1 MTISQISNLK
11 SQILPPQPLFPR
23 PQPLPFPMSSVATQR
38 EVVRRKLKSL
48 YAPVVAE
55 LEQVEQ
61 LLRTELR
68 NEHACVDEL
77 AQHAFRLGGKR
88 LRPALVLLSGK
99 ACGGLNHD
107 HTVLAAVVEMIHTAT
122 LVHDDILDEAT
133 LRRHLETVNSRWGN
147 KSGVLLGDYLF
158 THAFYLAST
167 LSSTFACRMIGRAT
181 NIVCEGELRQIH
193 TQGNFSVTEADYL
206 SIIEAKTAE
215 LCSCCCSLGAHYAG
229 AAQHASNP
237 AGVHAGNPAGVHA
250 GNPAGVHAGNPAG
263 VHAGNPAGVHAG
275 NPAGV
280 VESLGRFGRNLGIAF
295 QIADDLLDVW
305 GDEDQVGKSLGTD
318 LDQQK
323 PTLPLIHLLAQL
335 SSHDRADLISSL
347 QRAGEHAREVLAP
360 WFART
365 DALAYAHE
373 KAASYAALARDELAP
388 LPSSPAK
395 SLLEDLADFVVTR
408 RD

>member
-1 MTISQISNLK
+1 
-11 SQILPPQPLFPR
+11 
-23 PQPLPFPMSSVATQR
+23 MSSVATQR
-38 EVVRRKLKSL
+38 EVARRKLKSL

-88 LRPALVLLSGK
+88 LRPALVLLAGK
-99 ACGGLNHD
+99 ACGGVNHD

-147 KSGVLLGDYLF
+147 KSSVLLGDYLF

-193 TQGNFSVTEADYL
+193 TQGNFGVTEADYL

-215 LCSCCCSLGAHYAG
+215 LCSCCCTLGAHYAG
-229 AAQHASNP
+229 ASQHS
-237 AGVHAGNPAGVHA
+237 GNPAGVHA
-250 GNPAGVHAGNPAG
+250 GNPAGQH
-263 VHAGNPAGVHAG
+263 
-275 NPAGV
+275 

-335 SSHDRADLISSL
+335 STHDRSELIAAV

-365 DALAYAHE
+365 DAFSYARD
-373 KAASYAALARDELAP
+373 KAASFASLARADLSA

-395 SLLEDLADFVVTR
+395 TLLLDLAEFVVTR